1 MSASYRIGVVGS
13 GFIAR
18 GFVMAMQHVKDLRV
32 TRVLTRTDPRTR
44 KDFPRPELLTN
55 SIDDLIEHSDIVV
68 ECSGD
73 VVHASEVVD
82 RVLQAGLPVVTM
94 DAEFHVT
101 TGSYFV
107 DRGLLTEA
115 EGDQPGCLAALR
127 ENILQM
133 GFRPLVYG
141 NIKRFLNHNPTPEE
155 MHFWARKQ
163 GITLPQVTAFTDGTK
178 VQIEQ
183 ALVANGLGADIAVR
197 GMLGI
202 PSPDVEAGAR
212 MLADGAR
219 RLGHPISDYVLS
231 PGAPAGVFIAAE
243 HDEYQR
249 DYLQYLKLGDGPYY
263 VLLQPFHLCHLEIQK
278 TIRRVLFEQ
287 RILLN
292 NTAYPRISVAA
303 VAKRRLAKGTRI
315 ERGIGSFEVR
325 GEAIRILD
333 EPDHVPIG
341 LLANAVLTRDVD
353 AGELIHFDDVEL
365 PDTLALHAWQTVLK
379 RVRLKKP
386 APEAQALASATGE

>member
-1 MSASYRIGVVGS
+1 MDSYRIGVVGS

-18 GFVMAMQHVKDLRV
+18 GFVMALRSVKDLRV
-32 TRVLTRTDPRTR
+32 TRVLTRTDIRNRP
-44 KDFPRPELLTN
+44 DFPRPELLTN
-55 SIDDLIEHSDIVV
+55 SLEDLIEHADLVV

-73 VVHASEVVD
+73 VIHATEVIS
-82 RVLQAGLPVVTM
+82 RVLEAGLPVVTM
-94 DAEFHVT
+94 DAEFHIT

-107 DRGLLTEA
+107 TQGLLTEA
-115 EGDQPGCLAALR
+115 EGDQPGCLAALH
-127 ENILQM
+127 EEILQM

-141 NIKRFLNHNPTPEE
+141 NIKRYLNHDPTPEE

-183 ALVANGLGADIAVR
+183 TLVANGLGADIAVR

-202 PSPDVEAGAR
+202 PSPDVEVGAR

-243 HDEYQR
+243 HDDEQR

-263 VLLQPFHLCHLEIQK
+263 VLLRPFHLCHLEIQK
-278 TIRRVLFEQ
+278 TIRRALFER
-287 RILLN
+287 RILIN
-292 NTAYPRISVAA
+292 NTAHPRISVATI
-303 VAKRRLAKGTRI
+303 AKRRLPKGTRI
-315 ERGIGSFEVR
+315 ARGIGSFEVR
-325 GEAIRILD
+325 GEAVRILD
-333 EPDHVPIG
+333 EPEHVPIG
-341 LLANAVLTRDVD
+341 LIADAVLIRDVEP
-353 AGELIHFDDVEL
+353 GELIRFEDVEL
-365 PDTLALHAWQTVLK
+365 PDTLALRAWQAILEQ
-379 RVRLKKP
+379 VRLKKLP
-386 APEAQALASATGE
+386 SEPQPLTSATDQ

>member
-55 SIDDLIEHSDIVV
+55 SIDDLIEHADIVV

-353 AGELIHFDDVEL
+353 AGELIRFDDVEL
-365 PDTLALHAWQTVLK
+365 PDTLALHAWQTVLE

>member
-1 MSASYRIGVVGS
+1 MSTSYRIGVVGS

-55 SIDDLIEHSDIVV
+55 SLDDLIEHADLVV

-73 VVHASEVVD
+73 VLHATEVVH
-82 RVLQAGLPVVTM
+82 RVLEAGLPVVTM
-94 DAEFHVT
+94 DAEFHIT

-163 GITLPQVTAFTDGTK
+163 GITLAQVTAFTDGTK

-263 VLLQPFHLCHLEIQK
+263 VLLQQFRP
-278 TIRRVLFEQ
+278 
-287 RILLN
+287 
-292 NTAYPRISVAA
+292 ISFAM
-303 VAKRRLAKGTRI
+303 RLI
-315 ERGIGSFEVR
+315 EVT
-325 GEAIRILD
+325 
-333 EPDHVPIG
+333 VPITCSYNPSICVIWKFRKPSEG
-341 LLANAVLTRDVD
+341 CFLSNA
-353 AGELIHFDDVEL
+353 FC
-365 PDTLALHAWQTVLK
+365 
-379 RVRLKKP
+379 
-386 APEAQALASATGE
+386 

>member
-55 SIDDLIEHSDIVV
+55 SIDDLIEHADIVV

-163 GITLPQVTAFTDGTK
+163 GITLPQVTAFTDGPK
-178 VQIEQ
+178 VQIEP
-183 ALVANGLGADIAVR
+183 ALVANGLGAEIAVR

-365 PDTLALHAWQTVLK
+365 PDTLALHAWQTVLE

>member
-18 GFVMAMQHVKDLRV
+18 GFVMAMQHVKDLRI

-55 SIDDLIEHSDIVV
+55 SIDDLIEHADIVV

-325 GEAIRILD
+325 GEAVRILD

-353 AGELIHFDDVEL
+353 AGELIRFDDVEL
-365 PDTLALHAWQTVLK
+365 PDTLAFHAWKTVLE